1 MREKQSLH
9 YHVTANSHGRLA
21 DIELNNQSARL
32 TSDIRKKKHDLT
44 ITATPVASK
53 GEIQTPEQTKHAS
66 SVTTIN
72 TVRN

>member
-1 MREKQSLH
+1 MRENWSLH
-9 YHVTANSHGRLA
+9 YHVTANSHGRPA

-32 TSDIRKKKHDLT
+32 TSEIRKKEHDLT
-44 ITATPVASK
+44 ITATPVASE
-53 GEIQTPEQTKHAS
+53 GEIQTTEQTNTQA